1 MPKYLSVVLAAALFT
16 TASCGI
22 AQQTTPKI
30 KNVPIQ
36 PTSAVS
42 GQEMYSTY
50 CAVCHGADGR
60 GNGPAASALKLP
72 PNDLTVLSVMNG
84 GKFPANHVITVLKF
98 GVDTPAHGA
107 PDMPVWGD
115 LMQSLHKDSQHGS
128 MLVDQRI
135 KNLTDYLKQ
144 MQRTTE

>member
-16 TASCGI
+16 TAPCGI

-60 GNGPAASALKLP
+60 GKGPAASALTLP

-84 GKFPANHVITVLKF
+84 GKFPANHVVTVLKF
-98 GVDTPAHGA
+98 GVETPAHGT
-107 PDMPVWGD
+107 PDMPIWGD
-115 LMQSLHKDSQHGS
+115 LLLTLHGGSLNPDV
-128 MLVDQRI
+128 LVHQRI
-135 KNLTDYLKQ
+135 TNLTDYLKKI
-144 MQRTTE
+144 QR